1 MIAALAL
8 TVAAATLIGA
18 IEWARMA
25 IHRART
31 RRALARIGYQR

>member
-8 TVAAATLIGA
+8 TVAAATIIGA

-25 IHRART
+25 ATRART
-31 RRALARIGYQR
+31 RRDLAHLRATR